1 MARSITLNLAEY
13 NGVLP
18 HEDVEIMLR
27 ENFAYPD
34 DVHAA
39 IALAKARGLM
49 SCTISVARTPTPGS
63 DDEVVD
69 ISVRGV
75 MRSQDFNDVMR
86 RVIQAGPDNTTAVW
100 EADHGQHTGTD
111 ELPDQRGG

>member
-1 MARSITLNLAEY
+1 MARSITLDLTKY
-13 NGVLP
+13 TGVLLL
-18 HEDVEIMLR
+18 EDVEIMLR

-75 MRSQDFNDVMR
+75 MRSQDFNNVMR
-86 RVIQAGPDNTTAVW
+86 RVIASGPDETSHVW
-100 EADHGQHTGTD
+100 EVDHGQHNGTD
-111 ELPDQRGG
+111 ELPDSDSS